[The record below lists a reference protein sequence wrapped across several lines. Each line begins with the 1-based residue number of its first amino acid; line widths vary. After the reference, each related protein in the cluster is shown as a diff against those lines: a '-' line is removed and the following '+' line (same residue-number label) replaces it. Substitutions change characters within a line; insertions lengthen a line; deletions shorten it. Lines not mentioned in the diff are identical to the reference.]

1 MFGLKQR
8 RTEAERQSFDW
19 WVEQYMATWKTGGNT
34 YTQPFQTT
42 IPGEKAAAI
51 AHTFSDYLNGGY
63 AGNGVIFGL
72 ASVRMRVFSEARFM
86 FQRLRDSRPGDLF
99 GTADLSLLERP
110 WPGGTTGDLL
120 SAMLLHAD
128 FAGNAFV
135 VRSGNQLVLLRPDWV
150 QIMLGERTYTT
161 DIQEA
166 SLGTYATVGYT
177 YYPGGIT
184 PNSRPV
190 YFNVD
195 EVCHFMPQPDPRAP
209 YNVGMS
215 WLTPV
220 IREIQADGAATSHK
234 LKFFE
239 NAATPN
245 LAVALPKEVTPAQF
259 LDFVDAMDEKHSGA
273 QNAYK
278 TLYTGG
284 GADVTV
290 IGTDM
295 RQLDFKVTQGA
306 GETRL
311 AQAAGVP
318 PVVAGLSEG
327 LQGSSLNAGNFG
339 QARRQFADT
348 TLSNLWR
355 NVAGSLERIIRPPAD
370 ARLWYDT
377 RDIPFL
383 REDEKDEAEIQATQ
397 AQTIKAVIEAGY
409 DPDAVLLAV
418 TNLDWTMLQGKH
430 SGMYSVQLQAPGEL
444 DEKPM
449 TVRELAEALQ
459 KIYLAVGVVISPE
472 EARAILN
479 RDGANLP
486 TALPQLGAPARD
498 KEIHVHNNVDAR
510 TQIERGAFEFKTG
523 NIDNSTGLSREDL
536 EEGFRQLEL
545 PIPQVTVEAP
555 VVNMPD
561 FPEIPATVV
570 NVTAPAQKPVRRDA
584 VRGEDGRIAYTID
597 RVIDE

>member
-1 MFGLKQR
+1 MRKLFAR
-8 RTEAERQSFDW
+8 REPAARDYSFDW
-19 WVEQYMATWKTGGNT
+19 YLQQMATWKTGGNT
-34 YTQPFQTT
+34 YVQPFQTT
-42 IPGEKAAAI
+42 IPGQKAAPI
-51 AHTFSDYLNGGY
+51 AHTFIDYVNGGY
-63 AGNGVIFGL
+63 KGNGVVFGL
-72 ASVRMRVFSEARFM
+72 SSVRMRVFSEARFQ
-86 FQRLRDSRPGDLF
+86 FQRMRNGRPGDLF
-99 GTADLSLLERP
+99 GTEELSLLEHP

-120 SAMLLHAD
+120 SAMILRSD

-135 VRSGNQLVLLRPDWV
+135 VRSGDRLVLLRPDWV
-150 QIMLGERTYTT
+150 QLVLADLMHT
-161 DIQEA
+161 DGVQEGA
-166 SLGTYATVGYT
+166 IAYETVGYA
-177 YYPGGIT
+177 YYHGGIT
-184 PNSRPV
+184 KSRPV
-190 YFNVD
+190 VFMPH
-195 EVCHFMPQPDPRAP
+195 EVAHFMPQPDPTAD
-209 YNVGMS
+209 YNIGMS

-220 IREIQADGAATSHK
+220 IREIQADGAATTHK

-239 NAATPN
+239 NSATPN
-245 LAVALPKEVTPAQF
+245 LAVSLPKEISKEQF
-259 LDFVDAMDEKHSGA
+259 LEFVDAMDEKHKGA
-273 QNAYK
+273 ANAYK
-278 TLYTGG
+278 TLYTAG

-290 IGTDM
+290 IGQNM
-295 RQLDFKVTQGA
+295 QQLDFKVTQGA

-355 NVAGSLERIIRPPAD
+355 NAAGSLEVIVPPPGG

-383 REDEKDEAEIQATQ
+383 REDEKDEAEIQSTQ
-397 AQTIKAVIEAGY
+397 AQTIKALVEAGFEP
-409 DPDAVLLAV
+409 DFILDAVG
-418 TNLDWTMLQGKH
+418 NLDFSLLKGRH
-430 SGMYSVQLQAPGEL
+430 SGMFSVQLQPAGVKEP
-444 DEKPM
+444 
-449 TVRELAEALQ
+449 EALPEPQ
-459 KIYLAVGVVISPE
+459 K
-472 EARAILN
+472 
-479 RDGANLP
+479 
-486 TALPQLGAPARD
+486 ALPAGREDPVVV
-498 KEIHVHNNVDAR
+498 HVHNNVDAR

-584 VRGEDGRIAYTID
+584 VRDADGRVAYTID